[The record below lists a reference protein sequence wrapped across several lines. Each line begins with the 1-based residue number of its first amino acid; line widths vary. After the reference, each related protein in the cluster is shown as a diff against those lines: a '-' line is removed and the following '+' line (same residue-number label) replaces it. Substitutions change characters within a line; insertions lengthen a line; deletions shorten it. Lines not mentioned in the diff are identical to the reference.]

1 MFLQLPKLLL
11 PVEGDAADFQ
21 CVSAGRELLLGRVQV
36 AEPIPL
42 VDAEDAV
49 VIPLGDD
56 VADMVVEGLNG
67 GHQFEDVLLGA
78 KARKVELHVDR
89 AVHGDAI

>member
-1 MFLQLPKLLL
+1 MFLQLPKFLL
-11 PVEGDAADFQ
+11 PVEWDAADFQ
-21 CVSAGRELLLGRVQV
+21 CVSAGGELLLGRVQV

-42 VDAEDAV
+42 VDSEDTF

-67 GHQFEDVLLGA
+67 GHQFEDVLLGV
-78 KARKVELHVDR
+78 KAREVELHVDW
-89 AVHGDAI
+89 AVHGNTS